1 MESVATVPTVGQLTL
16 GVDIGQKVDPTAI
29 CLAEAVERN
38 GETHFLIRHLERL
51 DLGTAYPL
59 VTKRLEAIV
68 AGIRR
73 RLLDHRVAYESAVG
87 RWEARGD
94 PMDEAGVRMFVDA
107 TGVGLPVCDVLAAAG
122 VPVVPTYFTHG
133 DRRTE
138 EIGQVRLGKAWL
150 VSRLKT
156 LAQTNRLHLPTTS
169 DAEAMRREL
178 MDYEIR
184 VDENAND
191 RYGAFKVG
199 AHDDLVTAVG
209 LAVQTDRRPSWS
221 DYDPDNHFA
230 SFLCEAGVA

>member
-1 MESVATVPTVGQLTL
+1 MESVASVPTIGQLTL

-29 CLAEAVERN
+29 CLVETEERN
-38 GETHFLIRHLERL
+38 GETHFMVRHLERL

-68 AGIRR
+68 SGIRR
-73 RLLDHRVAYESAVG
+73 RLLDQRIAYENAIG
-87 RWEARGD
+87 RWEAHGD
-94 PMDEAGVRMFVDA
+94 PMNDADIRMFVDA

-122 VPVVPTYFTHG
+122 VPVTPTYFTHG

-156 LAQTNRLHLPTTS
+156 LAQTNRLHLPTTN
-169 DAEAMRREL
+169 DAEAMKREL

-199 AHDDLVTAVG
+199 SHDDMVTAVG
-209 LAVQTDRRPSWS
+209 LAVQVDRRRVWA
-221 DYDPDNHFA
+221 DYDNGGFA
-230 SFLCEAGVA
+230 QFLREAGVA